1 MSNPLLQ
8 PFDTPFQT
16 PPFSAIQL
24 EHFKPAFEQGIE
36 KAQQEIKAI
45 TNSKETPTF
54 ENTIA
59 ALDFAGKALS
69 TTSSIFFNLNSAETS
84 DEMQALA
91 QEVSPLLTKHSN
103 DILLNE
109 ALFKRVKEVF
119 DSKPT
124 HLNPEQETLLEKTY
138 KGFARNGALL
148 NDGDKEK
155 LRTIDERLAILS
167 LNFGQNVLKES
178 NAFELVLDQ
187 EEDLNGMPEGIKDA
201 AAETAKQRGYEG
213 KWVFTLDYPSYIPF
227 MTYCENRE
235 LRKQMYLAFGSKA
248 YKDNEQN
255 NTEPIKELVKLRL
268 ERANLLGYD
277 SHADYVLE
285 ERMAKSASAVMNF
298 LDELEVKAM
307 PFAQKE
313 FATLQ
318 NFAQEL
324 DGIERL
330 EKWDASFYTEKLKK
344 QELDLDDELLR
355 PYFQLEKVVEGVFET
370 AERLY
375 RIRFNINKEIDVY
388 HPDVTAYEVTDTS
401 GKHIAVFYADFFPR
415 PGKRQGAWMT
425 SYRSQYKNGDEEVR
439 PLVSI
444 VCNFTKPTSK
454 KPSLLTFNEV
464 TTLFHEF
471 GHALH
476 GMLANGTYASLSG
489 TSVYWDFVELPSQI
503 MENWCYEKECL
514 DMFAKHYESG
524 DPIPE
529 EYIERIKKS
538 ANFMSGMATIRQLM
552 FGELDMAWHSIKK
565 TQAVDN
571 INVKDFESGVINKL
585 DLYPPVQ
592 EACTSTQFS
601 HIFQGGYSS
610 GYYSYKWA
618 EVLDADAFEA
628 FKEEGVFN
636 TETAKRFKDHIL
648 SAGGSEH
655 PSILYKRFRGK
666 EATVDALLKRSGLIA

>member
-298 LDELEVKAM
+298 LDELEEKAM